1 MPNKISFKFYRAPT
15 AAHFIRAPRVRAP
28 IVIEYLDKGIGDYL
42 ISGNASENGQ
52 RELSPFKTVGCIH
65 DRYRLGHLWVPE
77 MVLNVQSDI

>member
-1 MPNKISFKFYRAPT
+1 M
-15 AAHFIRAPRVRAP
+15 
-28 IVIEYLDKGIGDYL
+28 IEYLDGGIGDSNYNI

-52 RELSPFKTVGCIH
+52 RKLSPFKTVGCIH